1 MMTRRCECLCAA
13 NYQKLREFRRVE
25 RDYYRRK
32 AELQYMHNLYMSAC
46 DHDRAMAASKF
57 PKGEW

>member
-32 AELQYMHNLYMSAC
+32 AELQYMHNLYMSARN
-46 DHDRAMAASKF
+46 HDDAMAASRF